1 MGVVINYSQRSG
13 TTSVPLPSR
22 FNCSEKRTRAL
33 VSVRHGRQ
41 VSIPSGDASGES
53 VRCTDHPGSSC
64 GVSCCLQ
71 HHSVVALHWTR
82 SAPCCCAAGPGADWR
97 RLFHCCRSAMLGRTN
112 RLRTIWE
119 QQLRTPAGRP
129 AGEGF
134 ESAAEGWLTC
144 GRVRCVQNRHLHL
157 QQLQDLS
164 WPRRDLHPRRWQGKS
179 CHYDI
184 LFATQRAGCESED
197 RGLGVRRALDRE
209 TNRCTLPSGFRHI
222 QWTDSAAAVMQ
233 ARGRPS
239 AGVVT
244 VKCR

>member
-1 MGVVINYSQRSG
+1 
-13 TTSVPLPSR
+13 
-22 FNCSEKRTRAL
+22 
-33 VSVRHGRQ
+33 
-41 VSIPSGDASGES
+41 
-53 VRCTDHPGSSC
+53 
-64 GVSCCLQ
+64 
-71 HHSVVALHWTR
+71 
-82 SAPCCCAAGPGADWR
+82 
-97 RLFHCCRSAMLGRTN
+97 MLGRTN

-197 RGLGVRRALDRE
+197 RGLGGRRALDRE
-209 TNRCTLPSGFRHI
+209 TNRCTLPSGFRVTFSGRILLLLSCRLEGDH
-222 QWTDSAAAVMQ
+222 WLGLSLSSAAETQRFNSRTCSHRLVCHGLASFVDAMVGLLQ
-233 ARGRPS
+233 LGKPWTGERDTANGCWELLFKRPCVCDAWRSGTDIEQMCPGSRSVSLMARPRL
-239 AGVVT
+239 AFT
-244 VKCR
+244 

>member
-1 MGVVINYSQRSG
+1 
-13 TTSVPLPSR
+13 
-22 FNCSEKRTRAL
+22 
-33 VSVRHGRQ
+33 
-41 VSIPSGDASGES
+41 
-53 VRCTDHPGSSC
+53 
-64 GVSCCLQ
+64 
-71 HHSVVALHWTR
+71 
-82 SAPCCCAAGPGADWR
+82 
-97 RLFHCCRSAMLGRTN
+97 MLGRTN

-239 AGVVT
+239 AGFCHCQVPLRRSDSILERALIALCVMDSRRSWMPWLGCCSWGNRGLGNVTQRMVAGNCCSSVHVCVTPGGLALTSSKCVLAVVPFH
-244 VKCR
+244 